1 MKETLLFLGQAIR
14 NYRTAGT
21 FTQSRPA
28 LARAIVDAVGDVPD
42 GQVLLE
48 LGPGTGVVTRE
59 LLARYPRARI
69 VAVEVLEAFAS
80 RLESTAPGVTVVRG
94 CASRLD
100 AHLAA
105 LGIDPDEVAAVVSG
119 LPMLS
124 LPGDLPRQILGSVA
138 GILRPGRR
146 YVQFTYFKRAWRRFT
161 LDGFRRLARRRVWLN
176 VPPAYVLTFERN
188 GDEESAAAGAAAGA
202 ETCAGRP

>member
-28 LARAIVDAVGDVPD
+28 LARAIADAVGDVSD

-59 LLARYPRARI
+59 LMVRYPRARI

-80 RLESTAPGVTVVRG
+80 RLEAAAPGVTVVRG

-105 LGIDPDEVAAVVSG
+105 LGIDADEVAAVVSG

-124 LPGDLPRQILGSVA
+124 LPDDLPRQILGSVA
-138 GILRPGRR
+138 GVLRPGRR

-161 LDGFRRLARRRVWLN
+161 LDGFRQLARRRVWLN
-176 VPPAYVLTFERN
+176 MPPAYVLTFERD
-188 GDEESAAAGAAAGA
+188 GEELTAATSAATGA
-202 ETCAGRP
+202 ETCAGKS